1 MKGMQKIKRGKQ
13 FTGVV
18 VYALEPASHHKT
30 DPRVIGGNMAGN
42 HIVDLIREFGQTKL
56 LRPDI
61 KKPVWQFTLLPVV
74 SILLTESCIWE
85 KMRTLPALE
94 LSVSLK
100 EYMVSQK
107 QRLLQTDDLRA

>member
-42 HIVDLIREFGQTKL
+42 HIVDLIREFGQTK
-56 LRPDI
+56 
-61 KKPVWQFTLLPVV
+61 
-74 SILLTESCIWE
+74 IL
-85 KMRTLPALE
+85 
-94 LSVSLK
+94 
-100 EYMVSQK
+100 
-107 QRLLQTDDLRA
+107 

>member
-30 DPRVIGGNMAGN
+30 DPVVIGGNMAGN

-61 KKPVWQFTLLPVV
+61 KNRYGTTLFAYRM
-74 SILLTESCIWE
+74 E
-85 KMRTLPALE
+85 KNC
-94 LSVSLK
+94 
-100 EYMVSQK
+100 QK
-107 QRLLQTDDLRA
+107 HNGQP

>member
-1 MKGMQKIKRGKQ
+1 MI
-13 FTGVV
+13 
-18 VYALEPASHHKT
+18 
-30 DPRVIGGNMAGN
+30 
-42 HIVDLIREFGQTKL
+42 HIFVAMFFIMMRRDSI
-56 LRPDI
+56 
-61 KKPVWQFTLLPVV
+61 FTLLPVV